1 MKFNL
6 TMSDGNKVAQLTT
19 ESVNSIYSSSM
30 EEAFAKHGYTSDD
43 VVAEAETYIGS
54 MFLFKYGLLTDLQS
68 IYISEVPLTPEDMD
82 KAISA
87 CLYLYGVY
95 GSQMCTYEQIINELN
110 NNE

>member
-1 MKFNL
+1 MNKKII
-6 TMSDGNKVAQLTT
+6 MGDGNKVAQLTT
-19 ESVNSIYSSSM
+19 ENVNSIYSSSM
-30 EEAFAKHGYTSDD
+30 EEAFAKHGYISSD
-43 VVAEAETYIGS
+43 VVAEAETDIGS
-54 MFLFKYGLLTDLQS
+54 MFLFKDGLLTDLQS
-68 IYISEVPLTPEDMD
+68 IYISEVPLTPEDMY